1 MANYFVSKSGNDGN
15 AGTATGAPK
24 LTIDSAWQAVAEGDS
39 IIILDSGTY
48 SGSDNTALSSRNI
61 DNVTIK
67 ADDGTHSGTAQS
79 PIIDGGSSAAY
90 FVRFDENYTFSG
102 LTFINFAAGGAGILT
117 HRTGVG
123 LTTLTITDCIFRD
136 NTGRII
142 ECDEI
147 DDHTIIERCQ
157 FYNNTAALST
167 DNAIQIA
174 AGTNRVTVKNS
185 LFYNIGPKN
194 IAFIMIDAINAN
206 TSITHCT
213 FAKRNT
219 GVSDASEPQRLFR
232 IGGGDFK
239 YNIVYQWDA
248 TQEII
253 LATAGADVE
262 YNAYGSTESGWQG
275 INGPVNGV
283 TPQNNITLSADPGF
297 IDYASNDYRL
307 SSTARS
313 IVLDT
318 ASGSSESVD
327 ITNQNRLNLDSTAYD
342 SGIRDMGAYEA
353 TGFWSTEVPEIFPQI
368 DGDFTINRNLN
379 VNTQWKRA
387 QELITI
393 SWGTNSAPRGS
404 IDQLPF
410 SVATNGSIPT
420 FIRKNPRAY
429 TSTTGGKKEG

>member
-1 MANYFVSKSGNDGN
+1 MANYFVSKSGNDSN
-15 AGTATGAPK
+15 AGTSTGAPK

-39 IIILDSGTY
+39 IIIIDSGTY

-61 DNVTIK
+61 DNITIK
-67 ADDGTHSGTAQS
+67 ADDGTHSGAAQS
-79 PIIDGGSSAAY
+79 PIIDGGGSAAY

-117 HRTGVG
+117 HRTGSG

-174 AGTNRVTVKNS
+174 AGTNRVTLKNS

-194 IAFIMIDAINAN
+194 IAFIMVDAINDN

-219 GVSDASEPQRLFR
+219 GVSQAAQPQRLFR

-239 YNIVYQWDA
+239 YNIVYEFDA
-248 TQEII
+248 TQETI
-253 LATAGADVE
+253 LATAGGDVQ
-262 YNAYGSTESGWQG
+262 YNAYGSETATWSGS
-275 INGPVNGV
+275 NGPVNGV
-283 TPQNNITLSADPGF
+283 TPQNNLILTGDPGF
-297 IDYASNDYRL
+297 LNYSGNDYRL
-307 SSTARS
+307 GAAAQS

-318 ASGSSESVD
+318 ASGSTETVD
-327 ITNQNRLNLDSTAYD
+327 ITNGNRATLDASAFDT
-342 SGIRDMGAYEA
+342 GIRDMGAYEG
-353 TGFWSTEVPEIFPQI
+353 TGFWSAESSEIYPQI

-379 VNTQWKRA
+379 VNTQWQRA
-387 QELITI
+387 GENVSST
-393 SWGTNSAPRGS
+393 WGGGVQVA
-404 IDQLPF
+404 QLPF
-410 SVATNGSIPT
+410 SVAVNGNIPT
-420 FIRKNPRAY
+420 LIRQRPGAY
-429 TSTTGGKKEG
+429 VMVTGGKKEG